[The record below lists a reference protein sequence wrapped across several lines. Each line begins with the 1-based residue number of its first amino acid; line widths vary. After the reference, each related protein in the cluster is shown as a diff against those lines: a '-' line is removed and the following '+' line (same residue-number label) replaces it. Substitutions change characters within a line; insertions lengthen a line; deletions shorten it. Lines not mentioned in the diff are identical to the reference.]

1 MFSETLFI
9 VLHLQVFRNLTFL
22 LVFFALELRKRA
34 RQIENELDLKLVSF
48 SKLGTSYS
56 HRDER

>member
-9 VLHLQVFRNLTFL
+9 VLHLQEFRNLTFL